1 MKKRL
6 PILLIIILAVSFQTV
21 FAQEQGEVSPSVDK
35 KFSNLSYKETIRL
48 LSKKAESG
56 DASPEVLAKLANAYY
71 LNVEMEDAAKYF
83 GQLIG
88 SDNSSVDPENIY
100 RYAMALKATGKYDG
114 ANKYMKQFASL
125 KPQDSRAILFSKSPD
140 YLQTIDK
147 LSGGFKLENLD
158 VNSAVSDF
166 GASFYKNGIVFASS
180 RNDGK
185 LYKWNEQPFLQLFY
199 KEDASDKATLL
210 STNVNT
216 KFHESSTSFTKD
228 GNTMYFTRNYY
239 YKGKV
244 TKTSDKVIGLKVY
257 KATLKNGVWT
267 DIVPMPF
274 NSDEYNVAHPALS
287 MDEKKLYFA
296 SDMPGTN
303 GKSDIYVVDILGDG
317 TYGSPT
323 NLGKM
328 VNTAGRENFPYISN
342 NGTLYFSSD
351 GHPGLGG
358 LDIFMADVD
367 NLGKTPVNLAKPV
380 NSERDDFEFIIDE
393 FSNLGYLTS
402 NRYNG
407 KGDDDIYKFSRDEPC
422 KQKVKGTVKDKKTG
436 EIIAGAKVLIYDSNN
451 KEVHSFISDAQ
462 GRFAYDSDC
471 KQGDYRAVGSKE
483 GYEPSEI
490 TYTIDPEVR
499 LDLDLK
505 LDLTPKAPVKVPAA
519 VGTDLFKLL
528 NLNPI
533 YFDYDK
539 AFIRADAQIELAKV
553 IAYLKEYPTVYID
566 VQSHTDSRGRDAYN
580 MDLSTRRNVSTKNWI
595 INNGGIDRLR
605 ISGKGYGESQ
615 LVNRC
620 SNGVKCSKQEHQENR
635 RSMFIV
641 TKN

>member
-6 PILLIIILAVSFQTV
+6 YILIIILSLSLQSV
-21 FAQEQGEVSPSVDK
+21 FSQEQGEVNPSVDK
-35 KFSNLSYKETIRL
+35 KFENLSYKETIRL
-48 LSKKAESG
+48 LSKKAKSG
-56 DASPEVLAKLANAYY
+56 DTSPEVLAKLANAYY
-71 LNVEMEDAAKYF
+71 FNVEMENAAKYF
-83 GQLIG
+83 GQLLDT
-88 SDNSSVDPENIY
+88 SNSTIDPENIY
-100 RYAMALKATGKYDG
+100 RYSMSLKAVGNYDQ
-114 ANKYMKQFASL
+114 ANKYMKEFSSL
-125 KPQDSRAILFSKSPD
+125 RPEDSRAVLYSKSPN
-140 YLQTIDK
+140 YLATIDK
-147 LSGGFKLENLD
+147 LSGGFTLENLD
-158 VNSAVSDF
+158 FNTAVSDF
-166 GASFYKNGIVFASS
+166 GASFYKDGIVFASS

-199 KEDASDKATLL
+199 KDEG
-210 STNVNT
+210 STNAKLFSSNVNT

-239 YKGKV
+239 YRGKV

-257 KATLKNGVWT
+257 KATLKNGQWT

-296 SDMPGTN
+296 SDMPGTR

-317 TYGSPT
+317 SYGTPI
-323 NLGKM
+323 NLGRTI
-328 VNTAGRENFPYISN
+328 NTSGRENFPFVSN

-358 LDIFMADVD
+358 LDIFMA
-367 NLGKTPVNLAKPV
+367 NLEALGQAPLNLAKPV

-393 FSNLGYLTS
+393 FSHLGYLTS
-402 NRYNG
+402 NRHNG
-407 KGDDDIYKFSRDEPC
+407 KGDDDIYKFSREEPC
-422 KQKVKGTVKDKKTG
+422 VQKISGTVKDKKTG
-436 EIIAGAKVLIYDSNN
+436 LIIPGAKVIIYDSNN
-451 KEVHSFISDAQ
+451 KEDYNFMSDAE
-462 GRFAYDSDC
+462 GKFKYDSDC
-471 KQGDYRAVGSKE
+471 KQGNYRAVGSKE
-483 GYEPSEI
+483 NYESSEI
-490 TYTIDPEVR
+490 TYEIDPEIK

-505 LDLTPKAPVKVPAA
+505 LDLTAKEPEKVAAA

-539 AFIRADAQIELAKV
+539 AFIRPDAQVELAKV
-553 IAYLKEYPTVYID
+553 IAYLKEYPGVFID

-580 MDLSTRRNVSTKNWI
+580 LDLSTRRNISTKNWI
-595 INNGGIDRLR
+595 INKGGIDRYR
-605 ISGKGYGESQ
+605 ITGKGYGESQ

-620 SNGVKCSKQEHQENR
+620 SNGVKCSKEEHQENR

>member
-1 MKKRL
+1 MKK
-6 PILLIIILAVSFQTV
+6 ILYILIILAVSFHTAS
-21 FAQEQGEVSPSVDK
+21 AQEKGEVNPSIDK
-35 KFSNLSYKETIRL
+35 KFNNLSYKETIRV

-56 DASPEVLAKLANAYY
+56 DASPELLAKLANAYY
-71 LNVEMEDAAKYF
+71 SNVEMKDAAKYF

-88 SDNSSVDPENIY
+88 SQSSTIDSENIY
-100 RYAMALKATGKYDG
+100 RYAMALKATGKYDE
-114 ANKYMKQFASL
+114 ANKYMKQFSSL
-125 KPQDSRAILFSKSPD
+125 KPQDSRARLLSKSPD
-140 YLQTIDK
+140 YLETIDK
-147 LSGGFKLENLD
+147 LSGGFTLENLD
-158 VNSAVSDF
+158 FNSAVSDF
-166 GASFYKNGIVFASS
+166 GASFYKNGIVFAST
-180 RNDGK
+180 RNEGK

-199 KEDASDKATLL
+199 KEEASDNAKLF
-210 STNVNT
+210 SSKVNT

-239 YKGKV
+239 HKGKV
-244 TKTSDKVIGLKVY
+244 SKTSDKVIGLKVY
-257 KATLKNGVWT
+257 KATLKEGQWT
-267 DIVPMPF
+267 DIISMPF

-287 MDEKKLYFA
+287 KDEKQLFFA

-303 GKSDIYVVDILGDG
+303 GQSDIYMVDILGNG
-317 TYGSPT
+317 TYGSPI

-328 VNTAGRENFPYISN
+328 INTAGRENFPFVSN
-342 NGTLYFSSD
+342 NGSLYFSSD

-358 LDIFMADVD
+358 LDIFMADLD
-367 NLGKTPVNLAKPV
+367 NLGKNPVNLAKPV

-402 NRYNG
+402 NRYHG
-407 KGDDDIYKFSRDEPC
+407 KGDDDIYKFTRAEPC
-422 KQKVKGTVKDKKTG
+422 TQKVIGTVKDKNTG
-436 EIIAGAKVLIYDSNN
+436 EIITEAKVIIYDSNN
-451 KEVHSFISDAQ
+451 KEVYNFMSDAKGQ
-462 GRFAYDSDC
+462 FKYDSDC
-471 KQGDYRAVGSKE
+471 KQGTYKAVGSKD
-483 GYEPSEI
+483 GYEPSDI
-490 TYTIDPEVR
+490 TYTIDPEVK

-505 LDLTPKAPVKVPAA
+505 LDLTPKAPVKAAAA

-539 AFIRADAQIELAKV
+539 AFIRGDAQAELSKV
-553 IAYLKEYPTVYID
+553 IAYLKEYPSVHID

-580 MDLSTRRNVSTKNWI
+580 MDLSTRRNVSTRDWI
-595 INNGGIDRLR
+595 INRGGIDRSR

-635 RSMFIV
+635 RSMFII